1 MLAVYQP
8 VFLVGVSNFFFL
20 VVILG
25 EGWRDPPLP
34 VPSRWSRAFRPCLCV
49 SIWKDDIHHISPLT
63 LRPPS
68 LVPMSLYMK
77 FFVFEGVP
85 KWSLLGV
92 PLLGLPPSSL
102 PDPIVL
108 PHILN
113 LESEPANGGEM
124 CPEPFGHPSIYLY

>member
-1 MLAVYQP
+1 MQNHFKIIFFQYSADLYMLAVYQP

-25 EGWRDPPLP
+25 QGWRDPPLP

-63 LRPPS
+63 LRPLS

-85 KWSLLGV
+85 KSTLSLFYCQAQ
-92 PLLGLPPSSL
+92 PKPHSSWAEKV
-102 PDPIVL
+102 I
-108 PHILN
+108 
-113 LESEPANGGEM
+113 
-124 CPEPFGHPSIYLY
+124 